1 MFYLLIL
8 ILIIDNIR
16 KWHSWIKNNDNS
28 WLKTML
34 ARRLFSNV
42 SLTVLII
49 FQGYHI
55 ITTRLI
61 PKSENTQTVNLK
73 EPFWSKGL
81 RSLSA
86 FYSEFLFYFFEEFVL
101 IPRYL
106 SWWAA
111 ALSSSGVSAIRYTK
125 ILFYKEN

>member
-49 FQGYHI
+49 FHGYHI

-61 PKSENTQTVNLK
+61 PKSENTQTDCK
-73 EPFWSKGL
+73 FK
-81 RSLSA
+81 RA
-86 FYSEFLFYFFEEFVL
+86 VL
-101 IPRYL
+101 IQRTKESFSVL
-106 SWWAA
+106 LWVSF
-111 ALSSSGVSAIRYTK
+111 LLFRGVCFDPTVLELMSCSFEFKWRFRHTVYKNI
-125 ILFYKEN
+125 IL